1 MSSGVR
7 LGKNSAT
14 SSPAGTSITFRSP
27 QSDDG
32 RHLFYDPK
40 RIAMT
45 ATDFGVHFEKRIEA
59 LEAKAMTVWTSP
71 RI

>member
-1 MSSGVR
+1 
-7 LGKNSAT
+7 
-14 SSPAGTSITFRSP
+14 
-27 QSDDG
+27 
-32 RHLFYDPK
+32 
-40 RIAMT
+40 MT